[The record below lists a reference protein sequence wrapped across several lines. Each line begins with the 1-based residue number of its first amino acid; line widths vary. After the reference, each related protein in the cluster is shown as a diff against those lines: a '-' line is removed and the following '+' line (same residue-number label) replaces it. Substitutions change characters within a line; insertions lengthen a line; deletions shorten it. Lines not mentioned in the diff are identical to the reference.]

1 MAISVEALASSAGF
15 FSAVLS
21 YARGMIA
28 LYAENP
34 RLASIFASQQRWLM
48 AQSGLALYHERDPQ
62 DPASGLYSGRFINY
76 IVENEIASR
85 NTAAS
90 LVQEMVAYRFARHV
104 SDRPDKRAR
113 PLEPTEAALD
123 YVWKWL
129 QAHLT
134 ILDALDGGARA
145 LSLEQAPD
153 VFAKLQPA
161 IAHALVGNDRVRRP
175 GPTFDL
181 FTWVNSG
188 GVVMDDLFS
197 RIAVFDPDAAR
208 VTIGAVSS
216 SDLSERFMISKT
228 HLKRIFSK
236 ASEFGSMGWDGPPGR
251 GSLWLSQGFV
261 REYWDYQAEKF
272 ALIDHA
278 YERLAGTFCAA
289 TAPAADERALS
300 LTSADP

>member
-1 MAISVEALASSAGF
+1 MAISVEALASNAGF
-15 FSAVLS
+15 FNAVLS
-21 YARGMIA
+21 YARGMVA
-28 LYAENP
+28 MYGANP

-48 AQSGLALYHERDPQ
+48 AQSGLALYHERNPQ
-62 DPASGLYSGRFINY
+62 DPASGLYSGRFIDY
-76 IVENEIASR
+76 IVANEIASR

-90 LVQEMVAYRFARHV
+90 FTQEMVAYRFARHIA
-104 SDRPDKRAR
+104 DRPDKRAR

-145 LSLEQAPD
+145 VALEQAPD
-153 VFAKLQPA
+153 VFARLQPA
-161 IAHALVGNDRVRRP
+161 IAHALVGNERVRRP

-197 RIAVFDPDAAR
+197 RIAAFDPDAPR
-208 VTIGAVSS
+208 TEIGAVSS
-216 SDLSERFMISKT
+216 SDLSDRFMISKT
-228 HLKRIFSK
+228 HLKRIFGK
-236 ASEFGSMGWDGPPGR
+236 AAELGSMGWEGAPGR
-251 GSLWLSQGFV
+251 GSLWLSRDFI

-272 ALIDHA
+272 ALIDLA
-278 YERLAGTFCAA
+278 CERHCGTARAA

-300 LTSADP
+300 FTSAGP

>member
-1 MAISVEALASSAGF
+1 MAISVEALASNAGF

-21 YARGMIA
+21 YARGMVA
-28 LYAENP
+28 MYGANP

-48 AQSGLALYHERDPQ
+48 AQSGLALYHERNPH
-62 DPASGLYSGRFINY
+62 DPASGLYSGRFIDY
-76 IVENEIASR
+76 IVANEIASR
-85 NTAAS
+85 NTAAAFT
-90 LVQEMVAYRFARHV
+90 QEMVAYRFARHIA
-104 SDRPDKRAR
+104 DRPDKRAR

-145 LSLEQAPD
+145 LVLEQEPD

-161 IAHALVGNDRVRRP
+161 IAHALVGSERVRRP

-197 RIAVFDPDAAR
+197 RISEFDPEAAR
-208 VTIGAVSS
+208 SEIGAMSS
-216 SDLSERFMISKT
+216 SDLSDRFMISKT
-228 HLKRIFSK
+228 HLKRIFGK
-236 ASEFGSMGWDGPPGR
+236 ATELGSMGWDGAPGR
-251 GSLWLSQGFV
+251 GSLWLSKGFI

-272 ALIDHA
+272 ALIDMA
-278 YERLAGTFCAA
+278 YAKLTRTRAAA
-289 TAPAADERALS
+289 TAPAAKERALS
-300 LTSADP
+300 ITSAGP

>member
-1 MAISVEALASSAGF
+1 MALSVEALASSAGF
-15 FSAVLS
+15 FNAVLS
-21 YARGMIA
+21 YARGMVA
-28 LYAENP
+28 MYGANP

-62 DPASGLYSGRFINY
+62 DPASGLYSGRFIDYVVANA
-76 IVENEIASR
+76 IASR

-90 LVQEMVAYRFARHV
+90 FTQEMVAYRFARHIA
-104 SDRPDKRAR
+104 DRPDKRAR

-134 ILDALDGGARA
+134 ILDALDGGDRA
-145 LSLEQAPD
+145 VSLEQAPHL
-153 VFAKLQPA
+153 FARLQPA
-161 IAHALVGNDRVRRP
+161 IAHALVGSDKVRRP

-197 RIAVFDPDAAR
+197 RISEFDPQAAR
-208 VTIGAVSS
+208 ADIGAVSS
-216 SDLSERFMISKT
+216 SDLSDRFMISKT
-228 HLKRIFSK
+228 HLKRIFGK
-236 ASEFGSMGWDGPPGR
+236 AAELGSMGWDGAPGR
-251 GSLWLSQGFV
+251 GSLWLSQGFI

-272 ALIDHA
+272 ALIDLA
-278 YERLAGTFCAA
+278 YARLAGTFAAA
-289 TAPAADERALS
+289 TAPAAKERALS
-300 LTSADP
+300 FTSTGP

>member
-1 MAISVEALASSAGF
+1 MALSVEALASSAGF
-15 FSAVLS
+15 FNAVLS
-21 YARGMIA
+21 YARGMVEMYGA
-28 LYAENP
+28 NP

-62 DPASGLYSGRFINY
+62 DPASGFYSGRFVDY
-76 IVENEIASR
+76 IVANAIASR

-90 LVQEMVAYRFARHV
+90 FTQEMVAYRFARHIA
-104 SDRPDKRAR
+104 DRPDKRAR
-113 PLEPTEAALD
+113 PLEPTEVALD

-134 ILDALDGGARA
+134 ILDVLDGGTRTTAI
-145 LSLEQAPD
+145 EQAPD
-153 VFAKLQPA
+153 LFARLQPA

-197 RIAVFDPDAAR
+197 RIGLFDPNAQRAD
-208 VTIGAVSS
+208 IGAVSS
-216 SDLSERFMISKT
+216 SDLSDRFMISKT

-236 ASEFGSMGWDGPPGR
+236 AAELGSMGWDGPPGR
-251 GSLWLSQGFV
+251 GNLWLSKGFI

-272 ALIDHA
+272 ALIDQVYA
-278 YERLAGTFCAA
+278 RLAGGFSAA
-289 TAPAADERALS
+289 TAPAAKERALS
-300 LTSADP
+300 ITSADP

>member
-1 MAISVEALASSAGF
+1 MALSVDALASSAGF
-15 FSAVLS
+15 FNAVLS
-21 YARGMIA
+21 YARGMVA
-28 LYAENP
+28 MYGANP

-62 DPASGLYSGRFINY
+62 DPASGLYSGRFIDY
-76 IVENEIASR
+76 IVANEIASR

-90 LVQEMVAYRFARHV
+90 FTQEMVAYRFARHIA
-104 SDRPDKRAR
+104 DRPDKRAR

-134 ILDALDGGARA
+134 ILDALDGGTRTVT
-145 LSLEQAPD
+145 LEQTPHL
-153 VFAKLQPA
+153 FARLQPA

-197 RIAVFDPDAAR
+197 RITTFDPEAASAD
-208 VTIGAVSS
+208 IGVVSA
-216 SDLSERFMISKT
+216 SDLSDRFMISKT
-228 HLKRIFSK
+228 HLKRIFGK
-236 ASEFGSMGWDGPPGR
+236 ASELGSMGWDGLPGR
-251 GSLWLSQGFV
+251 GSVWLSKGFI

-272 ALIDHA
+272 ALIDQA
-278 YERLAGTFCAA
+278 YERLCGTSGAA
-289 TAPAADERALS
+289 TAPAAGERALS
-300 LTSADP
+300 ITSAGP